1 MATKNAF
8 TQKEFFE
15 AIITHAQECGDIQGL
30 SANEVIAFCKKKL
43 AQLDNKTSKGDTKR
57 NSEHRKVMNMIIAVL
72 ANADAPMKVGDITK
86 AVNAANGTDFQPQ
99 KINAMLRKML
109 PVSDKNPDGTGEVI
123 RTEDKKDVFFALS
136 ED

>member
-30 SANEVIAFCKKKL
+30 SANEVIAFCKKKI
-43 AQLDNKTSKGDTKR
+43 AQLENKTSKGDTKR
-57 NSEHRKVMNMIIAVL
+57 NSEHRKVMDLIIGVL
-72 ANADAPMKVGDITK
+72 SNADKPMKAGEITK
-86 AVNAANGTDFQPQ
+86 AINAENGTEYTPN
-99 KINAMLRKML
+99 KIISMLRKLL
-109 PVSDKNPDGTGEVI
+109 PATDKNPDGTGEVI
-123 RTEDKKDVFFALS
+123 RIEDKKDVFFALS